1 MRSRSM
7 PATGSNAAAAPGV
20 SGKLPAGIPAMSA
33 NRCVRRVR
41 TVSENLEY
49 GYPEQVNALGPV
61 LIILG
66 SALGAAVQTATGT
79 AMSLRIPAF
88 FAALVMVAVGL
99 RMIMRFPETE
109 TEAPS
114 GTMLPSSAVAE
125 QATSRPSLTVPV
137 LLMIL
142 SL

>member
-1 MRSRSM
+1 M
-7 PATGSNAAAAPGV
+7 
-20 SGKLPAGIPAMSA
+20 
-33 NRCVRRVR
+33 
-41 TVSENLEY
+41 
-49 GYPEQVNALGPV
+49 NALGPV

-109 TEAPS
+109 AEPPS
-114 GTMLPSSAVAE
+114 GTLLPSSAVTE
-125 QATSRPSLTVPV
+125 QAASRPSLTVPV
-137 LLMIL
+137 LLMVL
-142 SL
+142 SLWLGLANLGPQGSPPALTTLATIAAFALFSIGWLLLPMPKPK